1 MSTSILVPF
10 AGEAGESLAVSERY
24 RSAYQAARK
33 AASFAESIRY
43 GSIFLAGVV
52 IIAAILVR
60 QAIPSERFDFPIISL
75 SMVTGV
81 VLLALIANLWS
92 TIFQVQARMLE
103 IAIDAAVNSSPFL
116 SNAQRAVILGATQ
129 QPSVS
134 KAAGT
139 RTHAA

>member
-1 MSTSILVPF
+1 
-10 AGEAGESLAVSERY
+10 
-24 RSAYQAARK
+24 
-33 AASFAESIRY
+33 
-43 GSIFLAGVV
+43 
-52 IIAAILVR
+52 VR